1 MPYNFESTSKF
12 WWGECLLAYSFNNKE
27 KLHFNPFHKAKMQ
40 LHTWCARRDLNPHV
54 RNAH

>member
-54 RNAH
+54 RNGH